1 MLWWLLGGLALLV
14 ALLYWQFILTE
25 GVYLGRRVVVWLY
38 DVGAQTYDRV
48 KSYDPDDE
56 AYYLGEP
63 LAKRLAAQP
72 QARVLDV
79 ATGTGRLPLA
89 LLQQTQF
96 EGVVVGLD
104 ASKRMLEQA
113 SAKLADYWERVALIH
128 HDATRLPFPDDYFDA
143 VTCLEALEFLP
154 DPAASLA
161 EIVRVLKPG
170 APLLITNRVGVD
182 RLFFPRRT
190 TSTAAFIRRL
200 TDLGLTDIQRQTWMT
215 YYDLVWALKKVGGG

>member
-1 MLWWLLGGLALLV
+1 MLWWLIGGLALLA

-38 DVGAQTYDRV
+38 DLGAKTYDKV
-48 KSYDPDDE
+48 KEYDADDE
-56 AYYLGEP
+56 AFYLGEP
-63 LAKRLAAQP
+63 LAQRLAGQP

-89 LLQQTQF
+89 LFQQPQF
-96 EGVVVGLD
+96 QGVVVGLD
-104 ASKRMLEQA
+104 ASKGMLEQA
-113 SAKLADYWERVALIH
+113 SAKLADYWERVVLVH
-128 HDATRLPFPDDYFDA
+128 HDATRLPFPADYFEA

-154 DPAASLA
+154 DPDASLS

-170 APLLITNRVGVD
+170 ATLLVTNRVGVD
-182 RLFFPRRT
+182 RLFFPSRT

-200 TDLGLTDIQRQTWMT
+200 TDLGLTDIQPQPWMT
-215 YYDLVWALKKVGGG
+215 YYDLVWATKSTK

>member
-1 MLWWLLGGLALLV
+1 MLWWLLGGLALLA

-38 DVGAQTYDRV
+38 DLGAKTYDGV
-48 KSYDPDDE
+48 KGYDADDE

-63 LAKRLAAQP
+63 LAGRLAGQP

-89 LLQQTQF
+89 LFQQPQF

-104 ASKRMLEQA
+104 ASKGMLEQA
-113 SAKLADYWERVALIH
+113 SAKLADYWARVALVH

-154 DPAASLA
+154 DPAVSLA
-161 EIVRVLKPG
+161 EMVRVLKPG
-170 APLLITNRVGVD
+170 APLLITNRVGTD
-182 RLFFPRRT
+182 RLFFPGRT
-190 TSTAAFIRRL
+190 TSTAAFARRL
-200 TDLGLTDIQRQTWMT
+200 ADLGLTEVERQPWMT
-215 YYDLVWALKKVGGG
+215 YYDLVWAAKKVDGG